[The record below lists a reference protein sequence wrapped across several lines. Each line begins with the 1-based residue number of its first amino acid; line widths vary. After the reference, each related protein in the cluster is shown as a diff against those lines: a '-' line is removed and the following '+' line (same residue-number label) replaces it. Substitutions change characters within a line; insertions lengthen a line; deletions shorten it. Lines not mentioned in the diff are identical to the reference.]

1 MEKRTRSPNYPS
13 LSLPDALEKVR
24 LIYQSQHTHG
34 APREVVVKSMGY
46 AGING
51 ASATAISALSKYG
64 LLEGRGDDIRVSDR
78 AMRFLNP
85 LNDQERSDAIRE
97 AAREP
102 SLFQELTEKFPGP
115 LPNEEVLRN
124 YLVRNG
130 FSPTAA
136 SGVILTYR
144 ETLAFAERETR
155 DFSPTNSD
163 MTDVAASHQAPATP
177 PLHTPPAGSM
187 VAQPRGQ
194 EPPVAGE
201 RSLGRHDFDDG
212 SFVRIS
218 ASSDLETEEALDW
231 IVFLVEAKRRELKM
245 RQGRR
250 AKDAERSTTESVEDL
265 LG

>member
-13 LSLPDALEKVR
+13 LSLPEALDKVR
-24 LIYQSQHTHG
+24 LIYQNQHTHG

-51 ASATAISALSKYG
+51 ASATAISALHKYG
-64 LLEGRGDDIRVSDR
+64 LLEGRGDEVRVSDR

-85 LNDQERSDAIRE
+85 LNDQERSEAIRE

-102 SLFQELTEKFPGP
+102 ALFQELADKFPGP

-124 YLVRNG
+124 YLIRNG
-130 FSPTAA
+130 FAPAA
-136 SGVILTYR
+136 VSGVILAYR
-144 ETLAFAERETR
+144 ETLDYADREAR
-155 DFSPTNSD
+155 SLPQASSGADEGPALNS
-163 MTDVAASHQAPATP
+163 AA
-177 PLHTPPAGSM
+177 PPAPHGVASSSSGSA
-187 VAQPRGQ
+187 VREQL
-194 EPPVAGE
+194 PPALGE

-218 ASSDLETEEALDW
+218 ASADLETEEALDW

-250 AKDAERSTTESVEDL
+250 SKEPERIDADIEDL
-265 LG
+265 LR

>member
-13 LSLPDALEKVR
+13 LSLPEALDKVR

-34 APREVVVKSMGY
+34 APREIVVKSMGY

-85 LNDQERSDAIRE
+85 LNDQERREAIQQ

-102 SLFQELTEKFPGP
+102 ILFHELSEKFPGP
-115 LPNEEVLRN
+115 LPNEDVLRN

-130 FSPTAA
+130 FAPAA
-136 SGVILTYR
+136 VPGVILAYR
-144 ETLAFAERETR
+144 DTLAYAEREAR
-155 DFSPTNSD
+155 LSPAANSEAVEGNLSD
-163 MTDVAASHQAPATP
+163 AAVATP
-177 PLHTPPAGSM
+177 NIPSSGSPAAPIQNDE
-187 VAQPRGQ
+187 VK
-194 EPPVAGE
+194 PVGE

-218 ASSDLETEEALDW
+218 ASTNLETEEALDW
-231 IVFLVEAKRRELKM
+231 IIFLVDAKRRELKM
-245 RQGRR
+245 REGRR
-250 AKDAERSTTESVEDL
+250 AKEAEQSMTDRVAEL
-265 LG
+265 LS

>member
-13 LSLPDALEKVR
+13 LSLPEAIDKVR

-46 AGING
+46 TGING

-64 LLEGRGDDIRVSDR
+64 LLEGRGDEIRVSDR

-85 LNDQERSDAIRE
+85 LNGQERSEAIQE
-97 AAREP
+97 AAKEP
-102 SLFQELTEKFPGP
+102 ALFKELADKFPGP

-124 YLVRNG
+124 YLIRHG
-130 FSPTAA
+130 FAPAA
-136 SGVILTYR
+136 VAGVILAYR
-144 ETLAFAERETR
+144 ETLAYVEREAHG
-155 DFSPTNSD
+155 PI
-163 MTDVAASHQAPATP
+163 AASTETSESGADKPPLAAPAINSPNSGLTA
-177 PLHTPPAGSM
+177 TF
-187 VAQPRGQ
+187 PRGQ
-194 EPPVAGE
+194 EINLVGE

-218 ASSDLETEEALDW
+218 ASTDLETEEALDW
-231 IVFLVEAKRRELKM
+231 IVFLVDAKRRELKM

-250 AKDAERSTTESVEDL
+250 TKEPEQQVADIEDL
-265 LG
+265 LS

>member
-13 LSLPDALEKVR
+13 LSLPEALDKVR
-24 LIYQSQHTHG
+24 LIYQNQHTHG

-64 LLEGRGDDIRVSDR
+64 LLEGRGDEIRVSDR

-85 LNDQERSDAIRE
+85 LNDQERSEAIRE
-97 AAREP
+97 AAKEP
-102 SLFQELTEKFPGP
+102 ALFQELTEKFPGP

-124 YLVRNG
+124 YLIRNG
-130 FSPTAA
+130 FAPAA
-136 SGVILTYR
+136 VSGVILAYR
-144 ETLAFAERETR
+144 ETLAYVDREAR
-155 DFSPTNSD
+155 GLPPVSSESVDEASPNATAFTPVSNVLGSG
-163 MTDVAASHQAPATP
+163 ASATP
-177 PLHTPPAGSM
+177 
-187 VAQPRGQ
+187 PRGQ
-194 EPPVAGE
+194 ETALLGE

-218 ASSDLETEEALDW
+218 ASADLETEEALDW

-250 AKDAERSTTESVEDL
+250 AKEADRSADGLEDI

>member
-163 MTDVAASHQAPATP
+163 MTDVAASHQTPATP
-177 PLHTPPAGSM
+177 PLHTPLAGSM

-194 EPPVAGE
+194 EPPVVGE